1 MVQVTIK
8 VGGAAILYWDNIDW
22 WLVAVLLIEQ
32 LQTQARRFFFCKY
45 INLVRFEIFKQQ
57 KSKIDLYQHIVET
70 LHEVICVITIRVSV
84 ENH

>member
-1 MVQVTIK
+1 MAMRMMLFI
-8 VGGAAILYWDNIDW
+8 I
-22 WLVAVLLIEQ
+22 
-32 LQTQARRFFFCKY
+32 FFCKY